1 MKKIAIVLILTGIFF
16 AILANYAL
24 MNDWVWFK
32 IFHTI
37 GFIGYILIIS
47 GLAYFSVWLI
57 HFFSREE
64 KNRMKRY
71 SHQRQE

>member
-1 MKKIAIVLILTGIFF
+1 MKKIAIVLILTGIIF

-32 IFHTI
+32 VFHTL

-47 GLAYFSVWLI
+47 GLAYFFIYLI
-57 HFFSREE
+57 NFLTREE

-71 SHQRQE
+71 YHERQD